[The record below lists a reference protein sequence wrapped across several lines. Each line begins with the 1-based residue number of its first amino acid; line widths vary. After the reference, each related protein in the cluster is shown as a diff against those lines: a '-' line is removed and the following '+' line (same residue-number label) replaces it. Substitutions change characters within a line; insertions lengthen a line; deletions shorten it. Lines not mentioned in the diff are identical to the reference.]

1 MKKRQ
6 KLLTDEQ
13 WLLIEPLLPEPRRR
27 KDNRGRPWAS
37 NRACFEGI
45 LWILQT
51 GAAWR
56 FLPDE
61 FPSPSTCWRRLKQWE
76 EEEVWLDAWRALLGA
91 LDGEGLL
98 QWDETF
104 LDGSFAPAKKGA
116 LPWVKPSGARARS
129 GWYWSTVKV
138 FRWEFGWNVPL
149 RQKLS
154 LRKPRSRKS
163 AYRDRGAVRGKSRS
177 G

>member
-13 WLLIEPLLPEPRRR
+13 WRLIEPLLPEPRRR

-61 FPSPSTCWRRLKQWE
+61 FPSPSARLEISGTLISPLFRFFEVLLCLLNVRQATALTEMSEPTRRIAPPLHGRRLNRCGFQ
-76 EEEVWLDAWRALLGA
+76 
-91 LDGEGLL
+91 GESRPPNSI
-98 QWDETF
+98 Q
-104 LDGSFAPAKKGA
+104 PA
-116 LPWVKPSGARARS
+116 
-129 GWYWSTVKV
+129 
-138 FRWEFGWNVPL
+138 
-149 RQKLS
+149 QS
-154 LRKPRSRKS
+154 LRPPHATMSRI
-163 AYRDRGAVRGKSRS
+163 
-177 G
+177 

>member
-13 WLLIEPLLPEPRRR
+13 WELIEPLLPEGRRR

-61 FPSPSTCWRRLKQWE
+61 FPSPATCWRRLKQWQDE
-76 EEEVWLDAWRALLGA
+76 TSAGRLASSVGRPGWGMLLK
-91 LDGEGLL
+91 
-98 QWDETF
+98 WDETF

-116 LPWVKPSGARARS
+116 MRSVKPSAARERS
-129 GWYWSTVKV
+129 GWYWSTVRASAGSSAGKCLSGRSYACGSHAKEV
-138 FRWEFGWNVPL
+138 RVP
-149 RQKLS
+149 RPKG
-154 LRKPRSRKS
+154 R
-163 AYRDRGAVRGKSRS
+163 RGKSP
-177 G
+177 GA